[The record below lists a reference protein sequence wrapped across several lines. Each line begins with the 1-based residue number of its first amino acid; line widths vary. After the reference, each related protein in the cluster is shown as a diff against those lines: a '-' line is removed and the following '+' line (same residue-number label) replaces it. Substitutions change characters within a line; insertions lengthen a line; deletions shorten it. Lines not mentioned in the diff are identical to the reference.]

1 MTKGSEGPSLWP
13 AGSVASQLT
22 GSGSILRRRKIP
34 WVADSGGPAPLAP
47 RSGPRAATL
56 FGGLRPGSLRV
67 HDPCKDREHGSRP
80 GFPGRR
86 QPRGP
91 AASGNVARGLQ
102 VLLPGEGGSASLA
115 GSGVAPPVDLTTRTP
130 ASKGSG
136 LLRGRKPD
144 VACLGRN
151 PLRALSDFGHRTLDL
166 RADGRQLTA
175 IFGGT
180 GGEAGRRTRGPP
192 GYNNRGR
199 SRGEVGRP
207 RARI

>member
-1 MTKGSEGPSLWP
+1 MTKGSEGPSSWP

-102 VLLPGEGGSASLA
+102 VLLPGEAGLLPSPVQVWRHPLTSPRGPRPVRAPDSFGDASQM
-115 GSGVAPPVDLTTRTP
+115 SP
-130 ASKGSG
+130 ASEGTPSEPLATSDIG
-136 LLRGRKPD
+136 LWTS
-144 VACLGRN
+144 V
-151 PLRALSDFGHRTLDL
+151 
-166 RADGRQLTA
+166 LTA
-175 IFGGT
+175 D
-180 GGEAGRRTRGPP
+180 
-192 GYNNRGR
+192 
-199 SRGEVGRP
+199 S
-207 RARI
+207 